1 LKEEKVMTAR
11 APRTILVTGVNGQVG
26 FELRRSLQ
34 GLGRIVAADRA
45 ALDLADPVSIRACIR
60 SVKPDVI
67 VNSAAYTAV
76 DQAES
81 DAAAARTINAEA
93 PAVLAEEAKRLD
105 ALLVHYSTD
114 YVFDGTA
121 TRAYRE
127 DDATNPQNV
136 YGATKLEGEQAIAA
150 SGASHLVFRT
160 SWVYGQRGRNFL
172 LTMLKLAGERDE
184 LRVVADQIGAPTW
197 SATIA
202 ALTASVISQGFANDA
217 SLADWAR
224 EKSGIYHLTSGGSTS
239 WAGFAEAI
247 FADAWLEHPPRV
259 IPIPSS
265 DYPTPARR
273 PLNSRL
279 DGDRLARTFGLA
291 APDWREALALCLAS
305 R

>member
-1 LKEEKVMTAR
+1 MTAR

-45 ALDLADPVSIRACIR
+45 ALDLADAVSIRACIR

-93 PAVLAEEAKRLD
+93 PAVLADEAKRLD

-121 TRAYRE
+121 THAYRE
-127 DDATNPQNV
+127 DDAPNPQNV

-202 ALTASVISQGFANDA
+202 ALTASVIAQGVAHDA
-217 SLADWAR
+217 GLADWAR

-247 FADAWLEHPPRV
+247 FAEARLAHPPRV

-279 DGDRLARTFGLA
+279 DGGRLARTFGLA

>member
-1 LKEEKVMTAR
+1 MTAR
-11 APRTILVTGVNGQVG
+11 AQRTILVTGVNGQVG

-34 GLGRIVAADRA
+34 GLGRVVALDRA
-45 ALDLADPVSIRACIR
+45 ALDLADPASIRACVR
-60 SVKPDVI
+60 SLKPAVI
-67 VNSAAYTAV
+67 VNPAAYTAV

-81 DAAAARTINAEA
+81 DAAAARAINVQA
-93 PAVLAEEAKRLD
+93 PALLAEEAKRLD

-114 YVFDGTA
+114 YVFDGAGTH
-121 TRAYRE
+121 AYRE
-127 DDATNPQNV
+127 DDATAPQNV

-160 SWVYGQRGRNFL
+160 SWVYGLRGRNFL
-172 LTMLKLAGERDE
+172 LTMLKLGRERDE

-202 ALTASVISQGFANDA
+202 ALTASVIAQGVANRTDF
-217 SLADWAR
+217 ADWAR
-224 EKSGIYHLTSGGSTS
+224 EKSGVFHLTSSGSTS

-247 FADAWLEHPPRV
+247 FAEAQLEHPPRV

-273 PLNSRL
+273 PSNSRL
-279 DGDRLARTFGLA
+279 DGAKLARTFGLV